1 MEMYRKTLEI
11 LKDLLQKS
19 DNGHWAQWLDRDIVE
34 WDSSKST
41 THHRSA
47 FGGMGSIN
55 DLWVGGNG
63 KIGTWNNNLFDL
75 LKSISLTFAT
85 KKKIQFPTSTIGII
99 EGTICRNCS
108 YSEISENGIFVA
120 LKGDTVEFAYLG
132 YKKGQFIIPDTL
144 NDERYSLIQVLVK
157 DTLTLAETVIFPWP
171 TKEEF
176 KRAFMELKVPDND
189 LARAERNLELAQLKE
204 VKDAVAYDGSIN
216 YKYAMQQQQSRLY
229 GAGQYPR
236 SNLFNPLAWAQF
248 IKAWQDGAFKKKD

>member
-41 THHRSA
+41 THHISA

-108 YSEISENGIFVA
+108 YSEISENGIEYYISNKHLPKIISTLLPTDKYIDLKNIEIFV
-120 LKGDTVEFAYLG
+120 E
-132 YKKGQFIIPDTL
+132 
-144 NDERYSLIQVLVK
+144 
-157 DTLTLAETVIFPWP
+157 IFY
-171 TKEEF
+171 
-176 KRAFMELKVPDND
+176 
-189 LARAERNLELAQLKE
+189 NL
-204 VKDAVAYDGSIN
+204 
-216 YKYAMQQQQSRLY
+216 
-229 GAGQYPR
+229 
-236 SNLFNPLAWAQF
+236 W
-248 IKAWQDGAFKKKD
+248 

>member
-34 WDSSKST
+34 WDSLKST

-75 LKSISLTFAT
+75 LKSISWTFAT

-108 YSEISENGIFVA
+108 YSEISENGIEYYISNKHLPKIISTLLPTDKYIDLKNIEIFVDETEINIDRQKLISA
-120 LKGDTVEFAYLG
+120 LT
-132 YKKGQFIIPDTL
+132 
-144 NDERYSLIQVLVK
+144 
-157 DTLTLAETVIFPWP
+157 
-171 TKEEF
+171 
-176 KRAFMELKVPDND
+176 ELKINFSQTNCWLKTCPSCNGND
-189 LARAERNLELAQLKE
+189 TCVYRWDVTNKDDRIILTQSKNNLELKTE
-204 VKDAVAYDGSIN
+204 MNKTTWWKRIMGIS
-216 YKYAMQQQQSRLY
+216 
-229 GAGQYPR
+229 
-236 SNLFNPLAWAQF
+236 
-248 IKAWQDGAFKKKD
+248 